1 MIKILFVCHGN
12 ICRSPMAEYVMKNII
27 KNNDLDKEI
36 YIESAATSTEAI
48 GRGIYSPA
56 RELLELNGID
66 CSDKISR
73 QIIKDDY
80 ERFDM
85 LVGMDND
92 NIRNMINFF
101 EDDKKLSML
110 LDYTDRPG
118 EVADPWYTRD
128 FKATWDDVEEGCKGL
143 LKYIEKNRIIG

>member
-1 MIKILFVCHGN
+1 
-12 ICRSPMAEYVMKNII
+12 MAEYAMKNII

-48 GRGIYSPA
+48 GRGIYPPA
-56 RELLELNGID
+56 RELLELNGMD

-85 LVGMDND
+85 LVGMDNA
-92 NIRNMINFF
+92 NIRNMSNFF

-143 LKYIEKNRIIG
+143 LEYIRKSRITG

>member
-48 GRGIYSPA
+48 GRGIYPPA
-56 RELLELNGID
+56 RELLELNGIY

-85 LVGMDND
+85 LVGMDNA
-92 NIRNMINFF
+92 NIINMSNFF

-128 FKATWDDVEEGCKGL
+128 FKATWDDVEDGCKGL
-143 LKYIEKNRIIG
+143 LEYIRKSRITG

>member
-12 ICRSPMAEYVMKNII
+12 ICRSPMAEYAMKNII

-48 GRGIYSPA
+48 GRGIYPPA
-56 RELLELNGID
+56 RELLELNGMD

-85 LVGMDND
+85 LVGMDNA
-92 NIRNMINFF
+92 NIRNMSNFF

-143 LKYIEKNRIIG
+143 LEYIRKSRITG